1 MNSVKSLS
9 THKYLLSMLVY
20 ATIFLCAS
28 SSFGEVLYL
37 DDFEDEKI
45 DGKYEFKNHDG
56 DWVEKG
62 GVISQTHEA
71 PGDHTYLVLDGGF
84 PEPHTGLVMIRV
96 DDWGDGDLARCGLGF
111 RLDPGD
117 ASGYAFLIHHF
128 LNNMEFLNDHLA
140 WKQNDTEP
148 PFGEIE
154 LGTWYWMKA
163 EISDKGFTGKIWED
177 GKDEPKD
184 WLLESKL
191 DFGNVRPESGQVGL
205 NGGSSRGAPALTIVS
220 FDNWAICETAD
231 ECTPDEILAVQATG
245 KLPTVWG
252 ALKTRY

>member
-1 MNSVKSLS
+1 MNILKSLS
-9 THKYLLSMLVY
+9 THKPLLSILVC
-20 ATIFLCAS
+20 AAIFAWTS
-28 SSFGEVLYL
+28 ISFGEVLYL
-37 DDFEDEKI
+37 DDFEDGKI
-45 DGKYEFKNHDG
+45 DGDYEFKNHEG
-56 DWVEKG
+56 KWVEKG

-84 PEPHTGLVMIRV
+84 KEPHTGLVMVRV
-96 DDWGDGDLARCGLGF
+96 DDWGDHDLARCGMGF

-128 LNNMEFLNDHLA
+128 LNNMEFLNDHRA
-140 WKQNDTEP
+140 WKGNDTEP
-148 PFGEIE
+148 PFGEVKI
-154 LGTWYWMKA
+154 GKWYWMKA
-163 EISDKGFTGKIWED
+163 EISDKNFTGKIWED
-177 GKDEPKD
+177 GENEPKD

-191 DFGNVRPESGQVGL
+191 DFGGPRPESGQVGL

-245 KLPTVWG
+245 KLPAVWG
-252 ALKTRY
+252 DLKASY